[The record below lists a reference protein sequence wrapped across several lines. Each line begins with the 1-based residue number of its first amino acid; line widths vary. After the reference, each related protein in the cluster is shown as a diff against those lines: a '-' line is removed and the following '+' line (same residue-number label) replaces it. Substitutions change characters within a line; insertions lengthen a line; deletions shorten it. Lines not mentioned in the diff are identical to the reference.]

1 MTKAT
6 YTNSPNRRAKGR
18 ILFDINNIKNDSE
31 LLANQ
36 DGIYFKFNAT
46 DNELD
51 TRYKMML
58 IGPEDSPY
66 VGGFYMFDAKFPD
79 QYPYFPMT
87 MKTRTQGGSI
97 RKHPNLYVNGKCC
110 FSFLGTWSGPP
121 WTACQNPQTVA
132 ISMKSVL
139 TNNPI
144 VNEPG
149 WETKND
155 SRTKLYETMVR
166 YFNIR
171 YAVIK
176 VLNEINN
183 SPFSDFK
190 DAVRSN
196 FIKFYKHYID
206 EVTKFEKYSGLTKNS
221 PVYGFSV
228 TFDVDYV
235 KKELKKFYDQLS
247 PKYETKLTVKKKLKI
262 KTSKSDIENQVNQD
276 EEQVNNSEEVL
287 VNTQNSLLVSEKSDV
302 KISVKTLNLK
312 SASNKVKKKIIK
324 IKKKAVRKAP
334 KESATKFDE
343 GYISVGLDGNNWNV
357 KKYDSGIKRWVKC
370 K

>member
-6 YTNSPNRRAKGR
+6 YTNTPNRRAKGR

-31 LLANQ
+31 RLANQ

-121 WTACQNPQTVA
+121 WTACQNPQTVS

-176 VLNEINN
+176 ILNEIDN

-190 DAVRSN
+190 DAVKYN

-206 EVTKFEKYSGLTKNS
+206 EVAKFEKYSGVTKNS

-235 KKELKKFYDQLS
+235 KTELQKFYDKYS
-247 PKYETKLTVKKKLKI
+247 PKYEKKLP
-262 KTSKSDIENQVNQD
+262 
-276 EEQVNNSEEVL
+276 
-287 VNTQNSLLVSEKSDV
+287 
-302 KISVKTLNLK
+302 
-312 SASNKVKKKIIK
+312 AKKKIKLKKPKKEVKDDEETQVNIDVDEIKPKETTEIVKIKKKIK

-334 KESATKFDE
+334 KKSATQFDE
-343 GYISVGLDGNNWNV
+343 GYILVGLDGNNWNV
-357 KKYDSGIKRWVKC
+357 KKYESGVKRWVKC